1 MKTVL
6 FPALAVLTLAATAC
20 DDAASEPTSIE
31 TEALIATASQW
42 TPSDV
47 TAELQIDDATR
58 QKLDAG
64 LGAMHAS
71 MLELHR
77 RHEVARTLEGDARVA
92 YMDDLDADMRA
103 LHEQHQELWSSLD
116 PDVRDALTTR
126 LHEQMREHHDGMMR
140 SFHERM
146 RRLHEAG
153 GAGH

>member
-6 FPALAVLTLAATAC
+6 YGALAVLALSAAACNDDGSGATA
-20 DDAASEPTSIE
+20 IE
-31 TEALIATASQW
+31 TEALVASATDW

-47 TAELQIDDATR
+47 TAGLQVDDATR
-58 QKLDAG
+58 QELDAG
-64 LGAMHAS
+64 LRAMHAS

-77 RHEVARTLEGDARVA
+77 RHEVALTLEGDARVA
-92 YMDDLDADMRA
+92 YLDDLDSDMRV

-116 PDVRDALTTR
+116 PDVRDALATR
-126 LHEQMREHHDGMMR
+126 LHEQMREHDDGMMQ

-146 RRLHEAG
+146 RRLHDAS